1 MPPHFYCS
9 WAWRQGRGCSGSLF
23 AAQGTPEGE
32 AKSRFCGQRIR
43 ICCREGRQGS
53 LGEPLAFLF
62 FRSLSSGWPLPYSAS
77 LLQAC
82 HSPTSRIWNLGP
94 HTKLLAPPPL
104 VEVKTKHCP
113 RNLSILEADANLF
126 LFSIPFLH
134 SLILLS
140 TTPYHQVDGPDDLY
154 NNCSSFI
161 PPRSRGRPPS
171 RGNFITCYIVSTEQI
186 LSHWVNG

>member
-1 MPPHFYCS
+1 MG
-9 WAWRQGRGCSGSLF
+9 ASLLPREP
-23 AAQGTPEGE
+23 QEGE

-43 ICCREGRQGS
+43 S

-126 LFSIPFLH
+126 LFCFQFLFFTAWSYCLPLPITRWMVLMTCTITVALSFPPDPEADPQAGGI
-134 SLILLS
+134 SLLVI
-140 TTPYHQVDGPDDLY
+140 
-154 NNCSSFI
+154 
-161 PPRSRGRPPS
+161 
-171 RGNFITCYIVSTEQI
+171 
-186 LSHWVNG
+186 